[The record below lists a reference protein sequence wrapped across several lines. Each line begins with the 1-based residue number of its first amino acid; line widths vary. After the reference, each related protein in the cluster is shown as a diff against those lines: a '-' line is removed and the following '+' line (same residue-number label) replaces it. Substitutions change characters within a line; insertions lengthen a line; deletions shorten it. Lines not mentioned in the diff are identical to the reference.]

1 MSIDRWRDGGMDSS
15 CLPTSP
21 CSACCVTL
29 CQHFVL
35 CIANDSSGL
44 PLLLFVRSVCLSI
57 LRSLAESQTN
67 EILPEVDGRRVRG
80 ARPLLVCLLR
90 NLTSLKRP
98 GDFFTLYPPHSAPL
112 APFFFYLSHPLPSLH
127 SSSIS
132 TDSLLI

>member
-98 GDFFTLYPPHSAPL
+98 GDFFHPL
-112 APFFFYLSHPLPSLH
+112 SSPFCSSCSLFFYLSHPLPSLH
-127 SSSIS
+127 PSSIS